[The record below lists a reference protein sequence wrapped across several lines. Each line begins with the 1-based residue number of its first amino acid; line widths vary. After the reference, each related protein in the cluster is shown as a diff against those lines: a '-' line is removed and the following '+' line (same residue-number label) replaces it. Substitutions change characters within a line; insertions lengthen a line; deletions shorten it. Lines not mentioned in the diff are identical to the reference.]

1 MEFEWNEAKRQHVLA
16 KHKVDF
22 ADALLIFEGLHVIL
36 AARSEVEVHEIA
48 VGLLGERMVA
58 LVFTR
63 RGDRIRLITARGA
76 RENEQ
81 REYREIHS

>member
-1 MEFEWNEAKRQHVLA
+1 MEFEWDEKKRLVVLA
-16 KHKVDF
+16 KHRLDF
-22 ADALLIFEGLHVIL
+22 ADALLVFGGPHVIL
-36 AARSEVEVHEIA
+36 AARSEVEAREIA

-58 LVFTR
+58 IVFTR

>member
-1 MEFEWNEAKRQHVLA
+1 MEFEWNEAKRQLVLA
-16 KHKVDF
+16 KHRLDF

-36 AARSEVEVHEIA
+36 AARSEVEAREIA

-63 RGDRIRLITARGA
+63 RDDRIR
-76 RENEQ
+76 
-81 REYREIHS
+81 